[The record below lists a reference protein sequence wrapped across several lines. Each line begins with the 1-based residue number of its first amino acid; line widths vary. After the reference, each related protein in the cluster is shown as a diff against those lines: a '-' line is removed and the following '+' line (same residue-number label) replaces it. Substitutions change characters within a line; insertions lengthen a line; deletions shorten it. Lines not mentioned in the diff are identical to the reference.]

1 MAIAGDAAVSAAL
14 AARPATEADLPALL
28 LMMRSFCAEDRIP
41 FDAARV
47 ETAAAALI
55 DDDAHGTILLLGD
68 AADAGYLVLTRNF
81 SLEQGGAYVLLDEL
95 FVADHARGRGIGAA
109 ALALAARQARA
120 WGAARLRLEVH
131 HHNPRAKA
139 LYTRAG
145 FRDDHRDMLTLD
157 LASTA

>member
-1 MAIAGDAAVSAAL
+1 MSAAL
-14 AARPATEADLPALL
+14 AARPATAADLPALL
-28 LMMRSFCAEDRIP
+28 MMMRTFCAEDRIP
-41 FDAARV
+41 FDPGRVARAA
-47 ETAAAALI
+47 TALI
-55 DDDAHGTILLLGD
+55 DDSAHGTILLLGD

-81 SLEQGGAYVLLDEL
+81 SLEQGGAYVLVDEL
-95 FVADHARGRGIGAA
+95 FVAGHARGRGIGAA
-109 ALALAARQARA
+109 ALALAARQARD

-157 LASTA
+157 LATAG